1 MYIFMMILSISVIM
15 FLCVK
20 YYVGRHSQNAS
31 VKYGRYQRNI
41 VTLTQTVQFLL
52 SYISVEVLLSLVL
65 SVLEANKFSR
75 QIHMQNIQCPM
86 LKSSFSDTIR
96 SVYNFWYL
104 IEYFSIQ
111 FVIPLLLIM
120 NVRRKGYFIKTPAI
134 VRDPEFYVRPPQ
146 IQPRTSIYIISNERS
161 LRAVRILGGQRT
173 YKPERRVVQ
182 LPVISV

>member
-1 MYIFMMILSISVIM
+1 MKYLNLCLGNREKGSKTLKVNMYIFMMILSISVIM

-75 QIHMQNIQCPM
+75 
-86 LKSSFSDTIR
+86 
-96 SVYNFWYL
+96 
-104 IEYFSIQ
+104 
-111 FVIPLLLIM
+111 
-120 NVRRKGYFIKTPAI
+120 
-134 VRDPEFYVRPPQ
+134 
-146 IQPRTSIYIISNERS
+146 
-161 LRAVRILGGQRT
+161 
-173 YKPERRVVQ
+173 
-182 LPVISV
+182 

>member
-1 MYIFMMILSISVIM
+1 
-15 FLCVK
+15 
-20 YYVGRHSQNAS
+20 
-31 VKYGRYQRNI
+31 
-41 VTLTQTVQFLL
+41 
-52 SYISVEVLLSLVL
+52 
-65 SVLEANKFSR
+65 
-75 QIHMQNIQCPM
+75 M
-86 LKSSFSDTIR
+86 LKSCFSETIR